1 MRRLRTWLLIVAGV
15 VVVLVVVALIA
26 VPRVVD
32 TPRIQALIATTVS
45 QSLGRP
51 VKFSEVSVSI
61 LPLPSVVLKDLEVA
75 EDPAFGQGPFLRLN
89 EAVVRLRLWPLLSF
103 RVELGDFILKRP
115 MISLVQAPDGRW
127 NFTTLGVH
135 TEPRATGR
143 TRSGGGGGGTVGAAG
158 VLGGRVKIENG
169 VVTYETR
176 ARGATAHYSVEGLGL
191 AVAGGPQGSLT
202 FTGDARVKPGDVTVK
217 IAEGS
222 LTLNG
227 ARTLADASV
236 RAKISLEGKEIREL
250 IALAMGPEPAIDGG
264 VKGTLTVGGTVGHAK
279 ATGDVELTNL
289 VVTQTRPSCPEP
301 QKRSLALGNVKVN
314 AVWEAPRF
322 MGRPVT
328 GSVAGGSLT
337 TNATVTLEQ
346 TIHVDLTEL
355 TLKGVA
361 IEKVLVDFLCQGYAV
376 TGPTDD
382 TGSLGVRLDDLWHTL
397 NAQGRLRI
405 GPGRVVGSQALSV
418 LGNLARV
425 GGAVAAVLGSELPN
439 LGSSPVEY
447 DSITATYTITNGVV
461 NTRDFL
467 LSGRSLKIS
476 AAGTYALASGAVNL
490 DVGVVTGRTE
500 LKGKV
505 TGTTSSPSIRVAPPA
520 ALREVDP
527 GKVEKGLQDLLKK
540 FR

>member
-1 MRRLRTWLLIVAGV
+1 MRGLRTWLLIGVGV
-15 VVVLVVVALIA
+15 VVLLFVVALIA

-32 TPRIQALIATTVS
+32 TPRIQSLIATTLS
-45 QSLGRP
+45 QNLGRP
-51 VKFSEVSVSI
+51 VKFSEVSISI

-75 EDPAFGQGPFLRLN
+75 EDPQFGQGPFLKLN
-89 EAVVRLRLWPLLSF
+89 EAVVRLRLWPLLSL

-135 TEPRATGR
+135 SEPRPTGR
-143 TRSGGGGGGTVGAAG
+143 TRSGGGGGGAVGAAG
-158 VLGGRVKIENG
+158 VLGGRLKIESG

-176 ARGATAHYSVEGLGL
+176 ARGAAAHYRVEGLDL
-191 AVAGGPQGSLT
+191 AVTGGPQGALT
-202 FTGDARVKPGDVTVK
+202 LKGDAKVKPGDVAVK
-217 IAEGS
+217 ISDGS
-222 LTLNG
+222 LAMNG

-236 RAKISLEGKEIREL
+236 RAKITVEGKEIREL
-250 IALAMGPEPAIDGG
+250 IALALGPEPAIDGG
-264 VKGTLTVGGTVGHAK
+264 VKGTLTLGGTVGHAK
-279 ATGDVELTNL
+279 ANGEIELMNL
-289 VVTQTRPSCPEP
+289 VVTQTRPACPEP
-301 QKRSLALGNVKVN
+301 KKRSLALGNVKIN
-314 AVWEAPRF
+314 AAWEAPRF
-322 MGRPVT
+322 TGRPVT

-346 TIHVDLTEL
+346 AIHVDLTEL
-355 TLKGVA
+355 ALKDVA

-397 NAQGRLRI
+397 NGQGQLKI
-405 GPGRVVGSQALSV
+405 GPGRVVGSQARAA

-447 DSITATYTITNGVV
+447 DSITASYTITNGVV
-461 NTRDFL
+461 TTRDFA
-467 LSGRSLKIS
+467 LSGRTLKIT
-476 AAGTYALASGAVNL
+476 AAGSYALASGALNL
-490 DVGVVTGRTE
+490 DVGVATGRAE
-500 LKGKV
+500 LRGKV
-505 TGTTSSPSIRVAPPA
+505 TGTASAPSVRVAPPT
-520 ALREVDP
+520 ALRDVDP
-527 GKVEKGLQDLLKK
+527 TKVEKGLEDLLKR

>member
-89 EAVVRLRLWPLLSF
+89 EAVVRLRLWPLLSL

-236 RAKISLEGKEIREL
+236 RAKISVEGKEIREL

-264 VKGTLTVGGTVGHAK
+264 VKGTFTVGGTVGHAK

-301 QKRSLALGNVKVN
+301 KKRSLTLGNVKVN

-490 DVGVVTGRTE
+490 DVGVATGRTE

>member
-1 MRRLRTWLLIVAGV
+1 MRRLRTWLLIVVGV
-15 VVVLVVVALIA
+15 VVVLFVVALIA

-51 VKFSEVSVSI
+51 VKFSDVSIGI

-75 EDPAFGQGPFLRLN
+75 EDPAFGQGAFLRLN
-89 EAVVRLRLWPLLSF
+89 EAVIRLRLWPLLF
-103 RVELGDFILKRP
+103 LRVELGDFILKRP

-135 TEPRATGR
+135 TEPRASGR
-143 TRSGGGGGGTVGAAG
+143 TRSGGGGGSGVGAAG
-158 VLGGRVKIENG
+158 ALGGRVKIEHG

-176 ARGATAHYSVEGLGL
+176 ARGATAHYRVEDLDL
-191 AVAGGPQGSLT
+191 AVTGGPQGALT
-202 FTGDARVKPGDVTVK
+202 FTG
-217 IAEGS
+217 
-222 LTLNG
+222 
-227 ARTLADASV
+227 
-236 RAKISLEGKEIREL
+236 
-250 IALAMGPEPAIDGG
+250 
-264 VKGTLTVGGTVGHAK
+264 
-279 ATGDVELTNL
+279 
-289 VVTQTRPSCPEP
+289 
-301 QKRSLALGNVKVN
+301 NVKVKP
-314 AVWEAPRF
+314 VWEAPRF

-346 TIHVDLTEL
+346 DIRVDLTEL
-355 TLKGVA
+355 TIKGVA

-382 TGSLGVRLDDLWHTL
+382 TGTLGVRLADLWHTL
-397 NAQGRLRI
+397 NGQGQLRI
-405 GPGRVVGSQALSV
+405 GPGRVVGSQALAL

-425 GGAVAAVLGSELPN
+425 GGAVAAVLGGDLPN

-447 DSITATYTITNGVV
+447 DSITASYTITNGVV
-461 NTRDFL
+461 TTPHFV
-467 LSGRSLKIS
+467 LSGRSLKIT
-476 AAGTYALASGAVNL
+476 AAGSYALASGALNPH
-490 DVGVVTGRTE
+490 VGLATGRAE

-505 TGTTSSPSIRVAPPA
+505 TGTASAPSIRGAPPT
-520 ALREVDP
+520 ALRDVDP
-527 GKVEKGLQDLLKK
+527 AKVEKGLEDLLKR

>member
-1 MRRLRTWLLIVAGV
+1 MRRLRTWLLIGVGV
-15 VVVLVVVALIA
+15 VVVLFVVALIA
-26 VPRVVD
+26 VPRIVD

-51 VKFSEVSVSI
+51 VKFSAVSISI

-89 EAVVRLRLWPLLSF
+89 EAVVRLRLWPLLSL
-103 RVELGDFILKRP
+103 RVELGDFILKHP

-135 TEPRATGR
+135 TEPRPTGR
-143 TRSGGGGGGTVGAAG
+143 ARSGGGGGGAVGAAG
-158 VLGGRVKIENG
+158 VLGGRVKIEDG
-169 VVTYETR
+169 VVTYESR
-176 ARGATAHYSVEGLGL
+176 ARGAAEHYRVEGLDL
-191 AVAGGPQGSLT
+191 AVSGGAQGSLA
-202 FTGDARVKPGDVTVK
+202 FKGDAKIKPGDVTVK
-217 IAEGS
+217 ITDGS
-222 LTLNG
+222 LAMNG

-236 RAKISLEGKEIREL
+236 RAKISVEGKEIREL

-264 VKGTLTVGGTVGHAK
+264 VKGALMVGGTVGHAK

-301 QKRSLALGNVKVN
+301 KTRALALGTVKVN

-328 GSVAGGSLT
+328 GSLAGGSFS
-337 TNATVTLEQ
+337 TNATVTLDQ
-346 TIHVDLTEL
+346 KIQVDLGEL
-355 TLKGVA
+355 TVKGVA
-361 IEKVLVDFLCQGYAV
+361 IEKVLVDFLCQGHAV

-397 NAQGRLRI
+397 NGQGQLRI
-405 GPGRVVGSQALSV
+405 GPGRVVGSQALAA

-447 DSITATYTITNGVV
+447 DSITASYTITNGVV
-461 NTRDFL
+461 TTRDFV
-467 LSGRSLKIS
+467 LSGRTLKIT
-476 AAGTYALASGAVNL
+476 AAGTYVLASGVLNL
-490 DVGVVTGRTE
+490 DVGVATGRAE
-500 LKGKV
+500 LRGKV
-505 TGTTSSPSIRVAPPA
+505 TGTASAPSIRVAPPT
-520 ALREVDP
+520 ALRDVDP
-527 GKVEKGLQDLLKK
+527 AKVEKGLEDLLKR

>member
-1 MRRLRTWLLIVAGV
+1 MRRLRTWLLIVVGV
-15 VVVLVVVALIA
+15 VVVLFVVALIA

-51 VKFSEVSVSI
+51 VKFSDVSIGI

-75 EDPAFGQGPFLRLN
+75 EDPAFGQGAFLRLN
-89 EAVVRLRLWPLLSF
+89 EAVIRLRLWPLLF
-103 RVELGDFILKRP
+103 LRVELGDFILKRP

-135 TEPRATGR
+135 TEPRAPGR
-143 TRSGGGGGGTVGAAG
+143 TRSGGGGGSGVGAAG
-158 VLGGRVKIENG
+158 ALGGRVKIEHG

-176 ARGATAHYSVEGLGL
+176 ARGATAHYRVEDLDL
-191 AVAGGPQGSLT
+191 AVTGGPQGSLT
-202 FTGDARVKPGDVTVK
+202 FTGNAKVKPGDVTVK
-217 IAEGS
+217 ISDGS
-222 LTLNG
+222 LAMNG

-236 RAKISLEGKEIREL
+236 RAKISVEGKEIREL
-250 IALAMGPEPAIDGG
+250 LALAMGPEPAIDGG
-264 VKGTLTVGGTVGHAK
+264 VKGALTVSGTVGHAK

-289 VVTQTRPSCPEP
+289 VVTQTRPACPEP
-301 QKRSLALGNVKVN
+301 KKRSLALGNVKVN

-346 TIHVDLTEL
+346 DIRVDLTEL
-355 TLKGVA
+355 TIKGVA

-382 TGSLGVRLDDLWHTL
+382 TGTLGVRLADLWHTL
-397 NAQGRLRI
+397 NGQGQLRI
-405 GPGRVVGSQALSV
+405 GPGRVVGSQALAL

-425 GGAVAAVLGSELPN
+425 GGAVAAVLGGDLPN

-447 DSITATYTITNGVV
+447 DSITASYTITNGVV
-461 NTRDFL
+461 TTRDFV
-467 LSGRSLKIS
+467 LSGRSLKIT
-476 AAGTYALASGAVNL
+476 AAGSYALASGVLNL
-490 DVGVVTGRTE
+490 DVGVATGRAE

-505 TGTTSSPSIRVAPPA
+505 TGTASAPSIRVAPPT
-520 ALREVDP
+520 ALRDVDP
-527 GKVEKGLQDLLKK
+527 AKVEKGLEDLLKR

>member
-1 MRRLRTWLLIVAGV
+1 
-15 VVVLVVVALIA
+15 
-26 VPRVVD
+26 
-32 TPRIQALIATTVS
+32 
-45 QSLGRP
+45 
-51 VKFSEVSVSI
+51 
-61 LPLPSVVLKDLEVA
+61 
-75 EDPAFGQGPFLRLN
+75 
-89 EAVVRLRLWPLLSF
+89 
-103 RVELGDFILKRP
+103 
-115 MISLVQAPDGRW
+115 
-127 NFTTLGVH
+127 
-135 TEPRATGR
+135 
-143 TRSGGGGGGTVGAAG
+143 
-158 VLGGRVKIENG
+158 
-169 VVTYETR
+169 
-176 ARGATAHYSVEGLGL
+176 
-191 AVAGGPQGSLT
+191 
-202 FTGDARVKPGDVTVK
+202 
-217 IAEGS
+217 
-222 LTLNG
+222 
-227 ARTLADASV
+227 
-236 RAKISLEGKEIREL
+236 
-250 IALAMGPEPAIDGG
+250 
-264 VKGTLTVGGTVGHAK
+264 TVGGTVGHAK

-301 QKRSLALGNVKVN
+301 KKRSLTLGNVKVN

-476 AAGTYALASGAVNL
+476 AAGTYALVSGAVNL

-520 ALREVDP
+520 TLREVDP

>member
-1 MRRLRTWLLIVAGV
+1 MRRLRTWLLIAVGV
-15 VVVLVVVALIA
+15 VVVLFVVALIA